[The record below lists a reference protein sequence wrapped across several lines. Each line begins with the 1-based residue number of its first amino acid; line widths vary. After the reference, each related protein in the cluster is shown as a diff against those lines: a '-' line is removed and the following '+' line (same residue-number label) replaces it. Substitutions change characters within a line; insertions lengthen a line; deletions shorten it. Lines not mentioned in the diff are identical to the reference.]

1 MKEGDTHR
9 SELQTIECS
18 GKLVAL
24 KELLRNAGVYSEELA
39 AADNDRTL
47 LYCESDSDGDET
59 KDILEPDLEKL
70 AGGNKNARVGVG
82 SKCLIFAQFTH
93 SLDVVEEFLLK
104 RHMPSVKYLRM
115 CGRVPQDKRSDL
127 VEMFNKDE
135 RVRIL
140 LLTTRIGGLGLNLTG
155 ADTVIF
161 LEHDWNP
168 HSDIQSMDR
177 AHRIGQTKTVNVYK
191 LVTTDSVEEKIMKLH
206 ETKLAMSNAIVNTD
220 NSSMFSMGTDRLLDI
235 FSFRS
240 GKTTGNTLSNDI
252 EHTLDA
258 LVERYEDEYESF
270 SLGDFTLSFKNEA
283 GVS

>member
-1 MKEGDTHR
+1 MPNFLGSSSAFSVEFAKPITKGQLFGASASEVAKGMEKLKILHQQVLPFILRREKEQVLKELPPKIITVIPCDMSEVQKRLYQAFCSGVHVKQSLLSLQRALEAKDPRKQAVSSLGSDVLKTLLYLRLLCTHPYLVMKEGDTHR

-115 CGRVPQDKRSDL
+115 
-127 VEMFNKDE
+127 
-135 RVRIL
+135 
-140 LLTTRIGGLGLNLTG
+140 
-155 ADTVIF
+155 
-161 LEHDWNP
+161 
-168 HSDIQSMDR
+168 
-177 AHRIGQTKTVNVYK
+177 
-191 LVTTDSVEEKIMKLH
+191 
-206 ETKLAMSNAIVNTD
+206 
-220 NSSMFSMGTDRLLDI
+220 
-235 FSFRS
+235 
-240 GKTTGNTLSNDI
+240 
-252 EHTLDA
+252 
-258 LVERYEDEYESF
+258 
-270 SLGDFTLSFKNEA
+270 
-283 GVS
+283 